1 MIKNYIKM
9 AWRSLIKN
17 KVSSFINIGGLSIGL
32 ATAIVIM
39 LVIVNEVSYDTFN
52 TNLADI
58 RLLMKNQNMNGDI
71 ITGRQTPGPLAEG
84 VRAEIPEV
92 KFAARSSQMSS
103 ELLRNGD
110 RSIYLNGIYADPD
123 FFKIMTLP
131 AVEGNPVTALN
142 EPGSIVIT
150 ESTAKK
156 LFGNEEAMG
165 KMIVHN
171 NLHALKVA
179 AVIRDIPANSTNQ
192 FEIVLPFRLL
202 EKENDWVAKWDNNR
216 IQTWV
221 QVQPNTNTVAFN
233 KKLTRLFVEKQDE
246 KNMALFGYPFSD
258 LRLFGNFKNG
268 KPNGGVIY
276 IIVMLSLVGLFV
288 LLIAC
293 VNFMNLATA
302 RSEQRA
308 REVGVR
314 KVMGASRKLIIFQFM
329 SEAILMSFLALL
341 IGIGLSYIALPGF
354 MQVSGNHFIPDYFNL
369 KIWGLLIAL
378 GLITGV
384 IAGSYPAFYLC
395 RFQPVKV
402 LKGIV
407 VKGKRSG
414 MLRKGLVTFQFI
426 ISIFLIVATIV
437 FFKQVDH
444 MERRP
449 IGYNVDN
456 LIEIPARGDMADK
469 FNIVKNELLQIPG
482 VKSVSAGNDDLI
494 RFGGAFNGLEWPGK
508 TDDQDFYITST
519 GVQYDWIKTAGLT
532 LTAGRDFSIEYGA
545 DSMSCLI
552 NEAAARRMGLKEPIT
567 GIKLGNNTVI
577 GVVKDFV
584 YNNSS
589 SDVQPMIV
597 YLNTWSLSHFFVR
610 IANNDSWKDC
620 VAKIEASVKKINPN
634 IPFDFHFTKEEYQAN
649 LRQIR
654 SVGQMA
660 NIFGGMAIVISCLG
674 LFGLS
679 IFLAERRSKELSVR
693 KVLGASVQ
701 SIWFT
706 LSKDFLKPVFI
717 AFIIAVPL
725 AGFVLQK
732 ALSLMDY
739 HIQLAWWMFAL
750 AGVLA
755 ILIAL
760 ITVSFNGI
768 KAALENPIKSLRS
781 E

>member
-1 MIKNYIKM
+1 M
-9 AWRSLIKN
+9 AWRNLVKN
-17 KVSSFINIGGLSIGL
+17 KVSSFINIGGLSVGL
-32 ATAIVIM
+32 ATAIIIM

-71 ITGRQTPGPLAEG
+71 KTGRQTPGPLAATL
-84 VRAEIPEV
+84 RNQIPEI
-92 KFAARSSQMSS
+92 KFAARASQSGS

-110 RSIYLNGIYADPD
+110 KSIYLNGIYADPD
-123 FFKIMTLP
+123 FFNIMTLP
-131 AVEGNPVTALN
+131 ALEGNPIAALN
-142 EPGSIVIT
+142 EPGSVVIT
-150 ESTAKK
+150 ETTSRK
-156 LFGNEEAMG
+156 LFGNEEPMG
-165 KMIVHN
+165 KMLLHN
-171 NLHALKVA
+171 NLHALKVG
-179 AVIRDIPANSTNQ
+179 AVIPDVPTNSTNN

-202 EKENDWVAKWDNNR
+202 EQENDWVAKWDNNR

-221 QVQPNTNTVAFN
+221 QLQPHTNPIALNT
-233 KKLTRLFVEKQDE
+233 KLTKLFLQKQDE
-246 KNMALFGYPFSD
+246 KNIQLFTYPFAD
-258 LRLFGNFKNG
+258 LRLYGNFKNG
-268 KPNGGVIY
+268 KPNGGIIY
-276 IIVMLSLVGLFV
+276 IIMMLSMVGLFV

-341 IGIGLSYIALPGF
+341 LGFVLSYLALPGF
-354 MQVSGNHFIPDYFNL
+354 MQISGNHFIPDYFNL

-378 GLITGV
+378 GLTTGIV
-384 IAGSYPAFYLC
+384 AGSYPALYLS

-407 VKGKRSG
+407 TKGKRGG

-426 ISIFLIVATIV
+426 ISIFLIIATIV
-437 FFKQVDH
+437 FFKQIDH

-449 IGYNVDN
+449 MGYIADN
-456 LIEIPARGDMADK
+456 LIEIPARGDMQNK
-469 FNIVKNELLQIPG
+469 FGIVKNELLQIPG
-482 VKSVSAGNDDLI
+482 VENISAGNDDLI
-494 RFGGAFNGLEWPGK
+494 HFGGAFNGLEWPGK
-508 TDDQDFYITST
+508 TDDQDFFITST
-519 GVQYDWIKTAGLT
+519 TVQYDWIKTAGLT
-532 LTAGRDFSIEYGA
+532 LSEGRDFSAEFGA
-545 DSMSCLI
+545 DSLSCLI
-552 NEAAARRMGLKEPIT
+552 NEAAARRMKLKEPIAGT
-567 GIKLGNNTVI
+567 KLGNNTVI

-584 YNNSS
+584 YNNPSFA
-589 SDVQPMIV
+589 VEPMIV
-597 YLNTWSLSHFFVR
+597 YLNTGTMSHFFVR
-610 IANNDSWKDC
+610 IANNDRWKDC
-620 VAKIEASVKKINPN
+620 VAQIETAIKKINPN
-634 IPFDFHFTKEEYQAN
+634 IPFDFNFTKEEYQDN
-649 LRQIR
+649 FRQIR
-654 SVGQMA
+654 SISQMA
-660 NIFGGMAIVISCLG
+660 NIFGGMAIIISCLG

-679 IFLAERRSKELSVR
+679 AFLAERRSKELSVR
-693 KVLGASVQ
+693 KVLGATVK

-717 AFIIAVPL
+717 ALIIAAPL
-725 AGFVLQK
+725 AGLVMQK
-732 ALSLMDY
+732 VLSLMDY
-739 HIQLAWWMFAL
+739 RIQLEWWMFVL

-768 KAALENPIKSLRS
+768 KAAMANPIKSLRT

>member
-32 ATAIVIM
+32 ATAIIIM

-52 TNLADI
+52 KNLADI

-71 ITGRQTPGPLAEG
+71 ITGRQTPGPLAAS

-92 KFAARSSQMSS
+92 KFAARSSQVSS
-103 ELLRNGD
+103 ELLRSGD
-110 RSIYLNGIYADPD
+110 KSIYLDGIYADPD
-123 FFKIMTLP
+123 FFKMMSFP
-131 AVEGNPVTALN
+131 ALEGNPVTVLN

-150 ESTAKK
+150 QSTAKK
-156 LFGNEEAMG
+156 LFGDEDAMG

-179 AVIRDIPANSTNQ
+179 AVIRDVPANSTNK

-268 KPNGGVIY
+268 KPNGGIIY
-276 IIVMLSLVGLFV
+276 IIAMLSLVGLFV

-314 KVMGASRKLIIFQFM
+314 KVMGASRKLLIFQFM

-341 IGIGLSYIALPGF
+341 IGVGLSYIALPGF

-369 KIWGLLIAL
+369 KIWSLLIAL

-384 IAGSYPAFYLC
+384 IAGSYPALYLS
-395 RFQPVKV
+395 RFQLVKV

-414 MLRKGLVTFQFI
+414 MLRRGLVTFQFI

-449 IGYNVDN
+449 IGYNADN

-469 FNIVKNELLQIPG
+469 FSIVKNELLQIPG
-482 VKSVSAGNDDLI
+482 VKNVSAGNDDLI

-519 GVQYDWIKTAGLT
+519 SVQYDWIKTAGLT
-532 LTAGRDFSIEYGA
+532 LTAGRDFSSEYGA

-552 NEAAARRMGLKEPIT
+552 NEAAARRMRLKEPIT
-567 GIKLGNNTVI
+567 GTKLGNNTVI

-589 SDVQPMIV
+589 SDVQPMII
-597 YLNTWSLSHFFVR
+597 YLNTGSLSHFFVR
-610 IANNDSWKDC
+610 IANNDRWKDC
-620 VAKIEASVKKINPN
+620 VAKIEAAVKKINPN

-660 NIFGGMAIVISCLG
+660 NMFGGMAIVISCLG

-693 KVLGASVQ
+693 KVLGASVK

-717 AFIIAVPL
+717 AFIIAAPL
-725 AGFVLQK
+725 AGLVLQK

-739 HIQLAWWMFAL
+739 HIQLAWWMFAS
-750 AGVLA
+750 AEVLA